1 MSRILSPKM
10 NMPPPPKQVIPLT
23 PIGSLA
29 KEDPDAQRKRRGKK
43 ATILTS
49 NSGLQNKDEDSYKP
63 SLLG

>member
-10 NMPPPPKQVIPLT
+10 NMPPPPKQVVPLT
-23 PIGSLA
+23 PTGSVA

-43 ATILTS
+43 DTILTS
-49 NSGLQNKDEDSYKP
+49 NSGLQNQDEDSYKP

>member
-1 MSRILSPKM
+1 M

-23 PIGSLA
+23 PIGSVA
-29 KEDPDAQRKRRGKK
+29 AENPEAQKKRRGKK

-49 NSGLQNKDEDSYKP
+49 NSGLTNTDEDSYKP

>member
-1 MSRILSPKM
+1 
-10 NMPPPPKQVIPLT
+10 MPPPPKQVVPLT
-23 PIGSLA
+23 PTGSVA

-49 NSGLQNKDEDSYKP
+49 NSGLTNTDDDSYKP

>member
-23 PIGSLA
+23 PIGSVA
-29 KEDPDAQRKRRGKK
+29 TENPDAQRKRRGKK

>member
-1 MSRILSPKM
+1 
-10 NMPPPPKQVIPLT
+10 MPPPPKQVVPLT
-23 PIGSLA
+23 PTGSVA

>member
-23 PIGSLA
+23 PIGSVA
-29 KEDPDAQRKRRGKK
+29 AENPEAQKKRRGKK

-49 NSGLQNKDEDSYKP
+49 NSGLTNTDDDSYKP

>member
-10 NMPPPPKQVIPLT
+10 NMPPPPKTVIPLT
-23 PIGSLA
+23 PIGSVPD
-29 KEDPDAQRKRRGKK
+29 ENPDAQRKRRGKK

>member
-10 NMPPPPKQVIPLT
+10 SMPPPPKQVVPLT
-23 PIGSLA
+23 PTGSVA

-49 NSGLQNKDEDSYKP
+49 NSGLQNQDEDSYKP

>member
-10 NMPPPPKQVIPLT
+10 NMPPPPKTVIPLT
-23 PIGSLA
+23 PTGSVA

-43 ATILTS
+43 DTILTS

>member
-10 NMPPPPKQVIPLT
+10 NMPTTTKTVIPLT
-23 PIGSLA
+23 PIGSVPD
-29 KEDPDAQRKRRGKK
+29 ENPDAQRKRRGKK

>member
-23 PIGSLA
+23 PIGSVA
-29 KEDPDAQRKRRGKK
+29 AEEPDAQRKRRSKK

-49 NSGLQNKDEDSYKP
+49 NSGLTNTDEDSYKP

>member
-10 NMPPPPKQVIPLT
+10 NMPPPTKTVIPLT
-23 PIGSLA
+23 PTGSVA

-49 NSGLQNKDEDSYKP
+49 NSGLTNTDEDSYKP

>member
-10 NMPPPPKQVIPLT
+10 NMPPPPKQVVPLT
-23 PIGSLA
+23 PTGSVA

-43 ATILTS
+43 DTILTS

>member
-1 MSRILSPKM
+1 MSSILSPKM
-10 NMPPPPKQVIPLT
+10 NMPAPPKTVIPLT
-23 PIGSLA
+23 PIGSVT

-43 ATILTS
+43 STILTS